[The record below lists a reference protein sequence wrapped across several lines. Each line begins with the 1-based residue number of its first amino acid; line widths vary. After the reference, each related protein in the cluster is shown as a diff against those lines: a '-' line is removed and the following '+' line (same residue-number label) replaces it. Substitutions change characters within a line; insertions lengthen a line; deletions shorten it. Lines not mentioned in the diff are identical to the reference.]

1 MRKGF
6 LLAGT
11 VLAAALVYLLAW
23 PVPVEPVA
31 WNAPGSA
38 GYVGAH
44 ARNERLAR
52 LRLVRLTPELG
63 PEHIAFGPDGRLYTG
78 MLSGAVLRMN
88 ADGSSV
94 ETVANTGGRPL
105 GLDFDAKGR
114 LVIADALR
122 GLLALESDGSVRVL
136 TSSVGG
142 DPILFADAVT
152 IAADGRMVFTDASQR
167 MSPRKYGTF
176 DAALFDIIEQ
186 SCTGRV
192 LEFDPAAGSTRIV
205 ATGLCFPNGVALTAD
220 EQSLLVAETGT
231 YRVLKI
237 DRSSNA
243 LDAGRAVRDRAAG
256 VVVLLDN
263 LPGFPDNVTRG
274 ADGRFW
280 TGFTKPR
287 SDAVD
292 GMSGKPWLRALTL
305 RLPRSLWPVPA
316 AYGHVIAFDEQG
328 HVLLDLQDPSGQLP
342 ETSGATEHD
351 GMLYV
356 QSLHADAF
364 GVLPLRNVGVTP
376 RSP

>member
-1 MRKGF
+1 MRKG
-6 LLAGT
+6 LLIAGA
-11 VLAAALVYLLAW
+11 VIAAAVVYLLAW

-31 WNAPGSA
+31 WNAPKSA

-44 ARNERLAR
+44 ARNERLAQ
-52 LRLVRLTPELG
+52 LQLVKVTPEVG
-63 PEHIAFGPDGRLYTG
+63 PEHIVFGPDGRLYTAT
-78 MLSGAVLRMN
+78 LSGAVLRMN
-88 ADGSSV
+88 ADGSSI

-105 GLDFDAKGR
+105 GLDFDADGR

-122 GLLALESDGSVRVL
+122 GLLALESDGRIRVL
-136 TSSVGG
+136 TDSVGG
-142 DPILFADAVT
+142 DPIRYADAVMV
-152 IAADGRMVFTDASQR
+152 AADGRLVFTDASQR
-167 MSPRKYGTF
+167 MSPQQYGTF

-220 EQSLLVAETGT
+220 QRSLLVAETGT

-237 DRSSNA
+237 DRASSA
-243 LDAGRAVRDRAAG
+243 IDAGKALRDRAAG
-256 VVVLLDN
+256 VAVLLDN

-287 SDAVD
+287 SAAID
-292 GMSGKPWLRALTL
+292 GMSGQPWLRSLIL
-305 RLPRSLWPVPA
+305 RLPQALWPVPA

-328 HVLLDLQDPSGQLP
+328 QVLLDLQDPSGQLP

-351 GMLYV
+351 GVLYV

-364 GVLPLRNVGVTP
+364 GVLPLKDVGATP

>member
-1 MRKGF
+1 MRRFFGV
-6 LLAGT
+6 LAGLALALAAYLLLWP
-11 VLAAALVYLLAW
+11 VPIAPQAWSAPEFAGYSGPHARNDRLAAARMVS
-23 PVPVEPVA
+23 VA
-31 WNAPGSA
+31 
-38 GYVGAH
+38 
-44 ARNERLAR
+44 
-52 LRLVRLTPELG
+52 PEIG
-63 PEHIAFGPDGRLYTG
+63 PEHIAFGPDGKLYTG
-78 MLSGAVLRMN
+78 VLSGAVLRMDP
-88 ADGSSV
+88 DGTSV
-94 ETVANTGGRPL
+94 EQVVDTGGRPL
-105 GLDFDAKGR
+105 GLDFDAAGR

-122 GLLALESDGSVRVL
+122 GLLALETDGSVRVL
-136 TSSVGG
+136 TNSVGG
-142 DPILFADAVT
+142 DPIRYADAVMV
-152 IAADGRMVFTDASQR
+152 AADGRMVFTDASQR
-167 MSPRKYGTF
+167 MSPQRYGTF

-220 EQSLLVAETGT
+220 ERSLIVAETGT

-237 DRSSNA
+237 DRGSNA
-243 LDAGRAVRDRAAG
+243 IDAGKAVRDRSAG
-256 VVVLLDN
+256 VAVLLDN

-274 ADGRFW
+274 AEGRFW

-287 SDAVD
+287 SAAID
-292 GMSGKPWLRALTL
+292 GMSGKPWLRSLTL
-305 RLPRSLWPVPA
+305 RLPRTLWPVPA

-351 GMLYV
+351 GVLYV

-364 GVLPLRNVGVTP
+364 GVLPLRDVGVTP

>member
-1 MRKGF
+1 MRKG
-6 LLAGT
+6 LLIAGAAI
-11 VLAAALVYLLAW
+11 AAALVYLLAW

-31 WNAPGSA
+31 WNAPESA
-38 GYVGAH
+38 GYAGAH

-52 LRLVRLTPELG
+52 VQLVHVTPEVG
-63 PEHIAFGPDGRLYTG
+63 PEHIAFGPDGRLYTAT
-78 MLSGAVLRMN
+78 LSGAVLRMN
-88 ADGSSV
+88 ADGSSI

-105 GLDFDAKGR
+105 GLDFDANGR
-114 LVIADALR
+114 LIIADAMR
-122 GLLALESDGSVRVL
+122 GLLVLETDGSVRVL
-136 TSSVGG
+136 TNSVGG
-142 DPILFADAVT
+142 DPIRYADAVMV
-152 IAADGRMVFTDASQR
+152 AADGRMVFTDASQR
-167 MSPRKYGTF
+167 MSPQKYGTF

-220 EQSLLVAETGT
+220 EQALIVAETGT

-237 DRSSNA
+237 ARDSNA
-243 LDAGRAVRDRAAG
+243 IDAGDAVRNRSAG
-256 VVVLLDN
+256 VAVLLDN

-287 SDAVD
+287 SAAID
-292 GMSGKPWLRALTL
+292 GMSGKPWLRSLTL
-305 RLPRSLWPVPA
+305 RLPKSLWPVPA

-328 HVLLDLQDPSGQLP
+328 HVLFDLQDPSGKLP
-342 ETSGATEHD
+342 ETSGATERD
-351 GMLYV
+351 GVLYV

-364 GVLPLRNVGVTP
+364 GVLSLKDAGATP

>member
-1 MRKGF
+1 MRKG
-6 LLAGT
+6 LWLAGA
-11 VLAAALVYLLAW
+11 VVAAALVYLLAW

-31 WNAPGSA
+31 WNAPAWA
-38 GYVGAH
+38 GYAGTH
-44 ARNERLAR
+44 ARNERLASVQ
-52 LRLVRLTPELG
+52 LVKVTPEVG
-63 PEHIAFGPDGRLYTG
+63 HEHIAFGPDGKLYTA

-88 ADGSSV
+88 ADGSAI
-94 ETVANTGGRPL
+94 ETVATTGGRPL
-105 GLDFDAKGR
+105 GLDFDAHGR
-114 LVIADALR
+114 LIIADALR
-122 GLLALESDGSVRVL
+122 GLLALESDGRIRVL
-136 TSSVGG
+136 TDNVGG
-142 DPILFADAVT
+142 DPIRYADAV
-152 IAADGRMVFTDASQR
+152 IAAADGRMVFTDASQR
-167 MSPRKYGTF
+167 MPAQRYGTF

-205 ATGLCFPNGVALTAD
+205 ATGLCFPNGIALSAD
-220 EQSLLVAETGT
+220 EQSLIVAETGT

-237 DRSSNA
+237 ARDSNA
-243 LDAGRAVRDRAAG
+243 IDAGKVVRDGSAG
-256 VVVLLDN
+256 ATVLLDN

-287 SDAVD
+287 SNAID
-292 GMSGKPWLRALTL
+292 GMSGRPWLRSLTL

-328 HVLLDLQDPSGQLP
+328 HVLLDLQDPSGKLP
-342 ETSGATEHD
+342 ETSGATERD
-351 GMLYV
+351 GVLYV

-364 GVLPLRNVGVTP
+364 GVLPLKDAGVMP

>member
-1 MRKGF
+1 MRKGP
-6 LLAGT
+6 LIAGA
-11 VLAAALVYLLAW
+11 VIAAALVYLFAW
-23 PVPVEPVA
+23 PVPVEPIA
-31 WNAPGSA
+31 WNAPKWA

-44 ARNERLAR
+44 APNELLAR
-52 LRLVRLTPELG
+52 VQLVQVTPEVG
-63 PEHIAFGPDGRLYTG
+63 PEHIAFGPDGKLYTA

-88 ADGSSV
+88 TDGSSI

-105 GLDFDAKGR
+105 GLDFDANGR

-122 GLLALESDGSVRVL
+122 GLLALESDGRIRVL
-136 TSSVGG
+136 ANSVGG
-142 DPILFADAVT
+142 DPIRYADAVMV
-152 IAADGRMVFTDASQR
+152 AADGRMVFTDASQR
-167 MSPRKYGTF
+167 MSPQQYGTF

-220 EQSLLVAETGT
+220 EQSLIVAETGT

-243 LDAGRAVRDRAAG
+243 IDAGKAMRDRAPG
-256 VVVLLDN
+256 VAVLLDN

-287 SDAVD
+287 SAAID
-292 GMSGKPWLRALTL
+292 GMSRKPWLRSLTL
-305 RLPRSLWPVPA
+305 RLPKVLWPVPP
-316 AYGHVIAFDEQG
+316 AYGHVIAFDDRG
-328 HVLLDLQDPSGQLP
+328 HVLLDLQDPSGRLP
-342 ETSGATEHD
+342 ETSGATEHN
-351 GMLYV
+351 GVLYV

-364 GVLPLRNVGVTP
+364 GVLPLKDVGVTP

>member
-1 MRKGF
+1 MRKG
-6 LLAGT
+6 LMVAGAAI
-11 VLAAALVYLLAW
+11 AAALVYLFAW
-23 PVPVEPVA
+23 PVPIEPVA
-31 WNAPGSA
+31 WNAPESA
-38 GYVGAH
+38 GYAGAH
-44 ARNERLAR
+44 ARNARLAR
-52 LRLVRLTPELG
+52 VQLVKVTPEVG
-63 PEHIAFGPDGRLYTG
+63 PEHIAFGPDGKLYTAT
-78 MLSGAVLRMN
+78 LSGAVLRMN
-88 ADGSSV
+88 ADGSSI

-105 GLDFDAKGR
+105 GLDFDANGR
-114 LVIADALR
+114 LIIADALR
-122 GLLALESDGSVRVL
+122 GLLALETDGTVRVL

-142 DPILFADAVT
+142 DPIRYADAVMV
-152 IAADGRMVFTDASQR
+152 AADGRMVLTDASQR
-167 MSPRKYGTF
+167 MSPQQYGTF

-220 EQSLLVAETGT
+220 EQSLIVAETGT

-237 DRSSNA
+237 ARDSSA
-243 LDAGRAVRDRAAG
+243 IDAGKAVRDRLAG
-256 VVVLLDN
+256 VTVLLDN

-287 SDAVD
+287 SDAID
-292 GMSGKPWLRALTL
+292 SMSGKPWLRALTL
-305 RLPRSLWPVPA
+305 RLPKSLWPVPA

-328 HVLLDLQDPSGQLP
+328 HVLLDLQDPSGKLP
-342 ETSGATEHD
+342 ETSGATERE
-351 GMLYV
+351 GVLYV

-364 GVLPLRNVGVTP
+364 GVLPLKDAGATP

>member
-1 MRKGF
+1 MRKGP
-6 LLAGT
+6 LIAGA
-11 VLAAALVYLLAW
+11 VIAAAVVYLLAW

-31 WNAPGSA
+31 WNAPESA

-52 LRLVRLTPELG
+52 VQLVKVTPEVG
-63 PEHIAFGPDGRLYTG
+63 PEHIAFGPDGKLYTAL
-78 MLSGAVLRMN
+78 LSGAVLRMN
-88 ADGSSV
+88 ADGSSI

-105 GLDFDAKGR
+105 GLDFDANGR
-114 LVIADALR
+114 LIIADALR
-122 GLLALESDGSVRVL
+122 GLLALETDGTVRVL

-142 DPILFADAVT
+142 DPIRYADAVMV
-152 IAADGRMVFTDASQR
+152 AADGRMVFTDATQR
-167 MSPRKYGTF
+167 MSPQQYGTF

-220 EQSLLVAETGT
+220 EQSLIVAETGT

-237 DRSSNA
+237 ARDSNA
-243 LDAGRAVRDRAAG
+243 IDAGKAVRDRAAG
-256 VVVLLDN
+256 VTVLLDN

-287 SDAVD
+287 SAAIDD
-292 GMSGKPWLRALTL
+292 MSDKPWLRALTL
-305 RLPRSLWPVPA
+305 RLPKSLWPVPA
-316 AYGHVIAFDEQG
+316 AYGHVIAFDEHG
-328 HVLLDLQDPSGQLP
+328 RVLLDLQDPSGKLP
-342 ETSGATEHD
+342 ETSGATERN
-351 GMLYV
+351 GLLYV

-364 GVLPLRNVGVTP
+364 GVLPLKDAAATP